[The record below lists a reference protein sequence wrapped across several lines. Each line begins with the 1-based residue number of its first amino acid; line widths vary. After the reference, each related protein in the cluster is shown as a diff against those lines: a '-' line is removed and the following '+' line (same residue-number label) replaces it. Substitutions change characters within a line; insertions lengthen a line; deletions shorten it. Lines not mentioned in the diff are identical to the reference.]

1 MNQDTQRLSIVLETY
16 ISKRQRLKWSTV
28 SWKRQAWKRLIEAIG
43 DMPIGELRPADMETF
58 ENYLYNLSL
67 SPNSIRSYLTAVGPV
82 LDWAMRREYLA
93 TNPAAGYKLPRA
105 VDGDVHVFTA
115 SQLADLLSAARDL
128 RWRAMI
134 TAAATAGLRKSEV
147 LNLTVTDVDFD
158 GRKILVQQHKET
170 ANTWSWTPKSSQRR
184 IVPLADPLSTML
196 CELLADEVPN
206 GQPYLFLD
214 EKRYWFLRRHLQAG
228 TLTDRWRLWPDEN
241 FGNAF
246 RRLRRRAGIEQ
257 GTFHDL
263 RRTCLTYWSRYLP
276 PQEVQKLAGHADIET
291 TMRYYLGV
299 RADVLDLAKTLNL
312 CNRGDPI

>member
-1 MNQDTQRLSIVLETY
+1 MNQDTQKLSMLLEQY
-16 ISKRQRLKWSTV
+16 ITKRQRLKWSTV
-28 SWKRQAWKRLIEAIG
+28 NWKRQAWKRFVEAVG
-43 DMPIGELRPADMETF
+43 DMPVGELRPADMETF
-58 ENYLYNLSL
+58 ENYLYGLAL
-67 SPNSIRSYLTAVGPV
+67 SPNSIRSYLTAVGPI
-82 LDWAMRREYLA
+82 LDWAMRREYLSS
-93 TNPAAGYKLPRA
+93 NPAAGYKLPRA
-105 VDGDVHVFTA
+105 VDGDVHIFTA
-115 SQLADLLSAARDL
+115 SQIADLLAAASGL

-158 GRKILVQQHKET
+158 GQKILVQQHKET

-184 IVPLADPLSTML
+184 TVPLAEPLSTML
-196 CELLADEVPN
+196 CELLADEIPS

-214 EKRYWFLRRHLQAG
+214 EKRYWFLRRHVQEG
-228 TLTDRWRLWPDEN
+228 TLTDRQRLWPDEN

-246 RRLRRRAGIEQ
+246 RRIRTRAGLEV

-263 RRTCLTYWSRYLP
+263 RRTCLTYWSRHLP

-312 CNRGDPI
+312 CNRGDRT